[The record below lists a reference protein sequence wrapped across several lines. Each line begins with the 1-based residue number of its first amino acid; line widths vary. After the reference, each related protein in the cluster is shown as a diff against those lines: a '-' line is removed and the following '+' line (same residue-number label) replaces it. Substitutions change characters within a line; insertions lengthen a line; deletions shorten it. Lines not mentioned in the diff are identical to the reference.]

1 MNINSLFLLENLPY
15 FTMEAVQ
22 QLIGDESMVNGNLL
36 TALYRWNKMGEVIR
50 LKKGVYSTRHFYELH
65 QSDEDFL
72 PAISAILIPQSYVS
86 LEYVLQRRG
95 ILTDV
100 VYPVTAITPKQ
111 TRVIRNRLG
120 TFSYRNLN
128 QDLYHGF
135 SMSEYMGVPFARAT
149 LAKALFD
156 FLYLRPL
163 DGLLAEKDFNLAEN
177 LRLNLDEFTGQDRIE
192 FAEFVESS
200 KSRKMNRILKNLWR
214 SVWRP

>member
-1 MNINSLFLLENLPY
+1 M
-15 FTMEAVQ
+15 
-22 QLIGDESMVNGNLL
+22 
-36 TALYRWNKMGEVIR
+36 
-50 LKKGVYSTRHFYELH
+50 
-65 QSDEDFL
+65 
-72 PAISAILIPQSYVS
+72 
-86 LEYVLQRRG
+86 
-95 ILTDV
+95 TDV

-111 TRVIRNRLG
+111 TRGIRNRLG
-120 TFSYRNLN
+120 AFSYRNLN
-128 QDLYHGF
+128 QELYHGF